1 MISGILGQSPECQ
14 KIWFL
19 LLFFQIFGEQ
29 VDSKILL
36 SRRVPWAFIPNKP
49 SRCDVLVFDSPSGVS
64 TQAPPP
70 NININVGGGP
80 ADGEGPGAQ
89 PGLRPAAVGGGLPQC
104 QAPPARGPV
113 LAWEG
118 PARPPQPLR
127 GEPRDRPPGPVCRG
141 PFLGGGKVFRPPII
155 II

>member
-19 LLFFQIFGEQ
+19 LLFFFKFLETRSIPRFCCPGECHGR
-29 VDSKILL
+29 L
-36 SRRVPWAFIPNKP
+36 SPTSLPAVMCWCLIPPAGFPPK
-49 SRCDVLVFDSPSGVS
+49 
-64 TQAPPP
+64 PPP
-70 NININVGGGP
+70 HLGGGP

-127 GEPRDRPPGPVCRG
+127 GEPRDRPPGPVCSG
-141 PFLGGGKVFRPPII
+141 PFLGGGQGFPTTNNLTPL
-155 II
+155 